1 MTVVTSPLHSLTH
14 GSRGILVNECY
25 RLITSVIVKFVGGD
39 AMEFFTSLSPEECRE
54 RLENVVDT
62 RTFTFWPEGHYKGT
76 EVVGTVRTSSFRLR
90 KRLHGRNSFAPVFV
104 GTMRSEGSGTAITA
118 RCRPPLFAII
128 FMLAFPLF
136 AASFIV
142 VGFGWAPILIPI
154 AIASV
159 PFVIY
164 LASRKQA
171 SEDRAYLQ
179 DFILRALQPSP
190 GPSGV
195 TSLRS

>member
-1 MTVVTSPLHSLTH
+1 
-14 GSRGILVNECY
+14 
-25 RLITSVIVKFVGGD
+25 
-39 AMEFFTSLSPEECRE
+39 MEFFTSLSSEECRE
-54 RLENVVDT
+54 RLKNAVDT
-62 RTFTFWPEGHYKGT
+62 RAFTLWPEGHYKGR
-76 EVVGTVRTSSFRLR
+76 EVVGTVRASSFRLR
-90 KRLHGRNSFAPVFV
+90 KRRHDRNSFAPVLV

-118 RCRPPLFAII
+118 KCRPPLFAVI
-128 FMLAFPLF
+128 FMLTFPLF

-164 LASRKQA
+164 LASLRQA

-179 DFILRALQPSP
+179 DFILRTLQPSP
-190 GPSGV
+190 ELSGV
-195 TSLRS
+195 TSLRG